1 MDDAGWQGL
10 NNTDTQIKIDSYF
23 WNSDASGTQFTHLY
37 ANIGVIE
44 QGYFQI
50 SRAWRV
56 SMCVDNYGRYCVP
69 SDGVDNCFPNSF
81 TRFLMAYEIS
91 GEVTLSHPSIC
102 YMLPLCRWAR
112 AVVSNRQALDW
123 AGSLHS
129 HTFHLHLSAA
139 ALSGAPPVSLVCLP
153 ALIQTPIK
161 ACLFTQLY
169 ACLQSSK

>member
-1 MDDAGWQGL
+1 MLAAQNL
-10 NNTDTQIKIDSYF
+10 HICN
-23 WNSDASGTQFTHLY
+23 
-37 ANIGVIE
+37 ANIGVVE

-56 SMCVDNYGRYCVP
+56 SVCVDNYGRYCVP
-69 SDGVDNCFPNSF
+69 SDGVVNCFPNSF

-102 YMLPLCRWAR
+102 YMLPLCRRAR
-112 AVVSNRQALDW
+112 AVVSNRPAP
-123 AGSLHS
+123 STPTHF
-129 HTFHLHLSAA
+129 TFIFPQP
-139 ALSGAPPVSLVCLP
+139 PPVSLVCLP